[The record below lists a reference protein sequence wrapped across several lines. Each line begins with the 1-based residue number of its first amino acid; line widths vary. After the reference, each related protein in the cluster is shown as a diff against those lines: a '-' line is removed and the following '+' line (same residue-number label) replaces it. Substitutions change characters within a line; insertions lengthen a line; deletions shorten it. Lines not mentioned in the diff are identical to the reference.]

1 MPGSKKI
8 QGDSELSPDEIQ
20 RYARHLLLQEVGQS
34 GQRKIKAAAV
44 LIVGTGGLGSP
55 VTMYLAAAG
64 VGRIGLIDPD
74 EVELSNLHRQIVHGT
89 SNLGNR
95 KVESARKRLLDINP
109 EVQVDI
115 HKQAFG
121 EDNAEKIAQPY
132 DVIVDASDNFP
143 TRYLLNDV
151 CVRSGKP
158 HIYGS
163 VFRFEGQA
171 SVFWS
176 ERGPCYRCI
185 FPAPPPADLIP
196 HAAESGIFG
205 VVPGVIGM
213 IQATETLKVI
223 LEIGDSLIGRLL
235 IFDSLAM
242 RFEDIRVKKN
252 PRCEICG

>member
-1 MPGSKKI
+1 MPDSEKI
-8 QGDSELSPDEIQ
+8 QGDSELSRDEIQ
-20 RYARHLLLQEVGQS
+20 RYARHLLLREVGQS

-44 LIVGTGGLGSP
+44 LIVGIGGLGSP
-55 VTMYLAAAG
+55 VSMYLAAAG

-109 EVQVDI
+109 EVQVDT
-115 HKQAFG
+115 HKQAFS

-158 HIYGS
+158 RIYGS

-185 FPAPPPADLIP
+185 FPVPPPAELIP
-196 HAAESGIFG
+196 NAAESGIFG

-252 PRCEICG
+252 PRCKTCG

>member
-1 MPGSKKI
+1 MPGSEKT
-8 QGDSELSPDEIQ
+8 QEDSEFSRDEIQ
-20 RYARHLLLQEVGQS
+20 RYARHLLLQEIGRS
-34 GQRKIKAAAV
+34 GQRKIRKAAV

-55 VTMYLAAAG
+55 VSMYLAAAG

-74 EVELSNLHRQIVHGT
+74 KVELSNLHRQIVHGT
-89 SNLGNR
+89 STLGMR
-95 KVESARKRLLDINP
+95 KVESARARLLDINP
-109 EVQVDI
+109 EIQVDI
-115 HKQAFG
+115 YDQEFSV
-121 EDNAEKIAQPY
+121 DNAEKIAQPY

-151 CVRSGKP
+151 CVRSSKP
-158 HIYGS
+158 YIYGS

-185 FPAPPPADLIP
+185 FPAPPPADLTP
-196 HAAESGIFG
+196 NADETGIFG

-235 IFDSLAM
+235 IYDSLAM
-242 RFEDIRVKKN
+242 RFEDIHMKKN
-252 PRCEICG
+252 PHCETCG